1 MTFKKA
7 YLTESLTELIS
18 LFFLVANRSRVSQ
31 IKICNILYF
40 MFFFVVSPLH
50 KTTENFK
57 LNNQDLIQVQ
67 IFKINSRGFYKLQP
81 SVLYSPPFSGAQK
94 HLGN

>member
-18 LFFLVANRSRVSQ
+18 LFFWLLTEAEYHKSKSV
-31 IKICNILYF
+31 IFFILC
-40 MFFFVVSPLH
+40 FFFVVSPLH